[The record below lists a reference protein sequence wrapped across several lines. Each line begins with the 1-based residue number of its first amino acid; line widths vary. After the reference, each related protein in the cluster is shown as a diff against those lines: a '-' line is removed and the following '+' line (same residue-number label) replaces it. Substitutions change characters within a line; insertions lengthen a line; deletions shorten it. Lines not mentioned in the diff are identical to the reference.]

1 MKICYSI
8 PCKNVP
14 HGELYVMCE
23 PSEWPER
30 KRQIILD
37 DPKSFR
43 FGVADVNRVPMLGH
57 PAVVKRRSPDRGP

>member
-1 MKICYSI
+1 MKIFHSI

-30 KRQIILD
+30 KRQIMLA
-37 DPKSFR
+37 DPESFR
-43 FGVADVNRVPMLGH
+43 FSVTNVNRVPVLGH
-57 PAVVKRRSPDRGP
+57 PAVENRRSLDRGP